1 MSAPGSEAATAD
13 HGTAAAGAEAGA
25 KGGSTARST
34 KPVVLP
40 ETFDGIKSW
49 DDWYFH
55 FENVAAVNGWSDEQK
70 LKWLRVRL
78 TGRAQKALLRIPE
91 ASRTTYEAT
100 RAALKARF
108 DPESRQT
115 RYRAEFQTRRKKAN
129 EAWADFADDLKS
141 LVDKAYPDLQ
151 DEAREQL
158 AMNAFLQQLTPPQ
171 VAFSVKQKRPVTLD
185 DAVAATLEMES
196 YVSSQV
202 TVTSMLPASEEVT
215 ACPVSEVDKLE
226 KLARVV
232 EQLTEQVEKLKMD
245 GPAQQTQE
253 VDKPRSGASVPPR
266 RRYFAGECWNCQRR
280 GHIARN
286 CPLRRPPQQGN

>member
-1 MSAPGSEAATAD
+1 MVPCLFSCIGASKSAGVLTKSECYTHQTSMYD
-13 HGTAAAGAEAGA
+13 
-25 KGGSTARST
+25 S
-34 KPVVLP
+34 
-40 ETFDGIKSW
+40 
-49 DDWYFH
+49 
-55 FENVAAVNGWSDEQK
+55 FEGWSDEQK

-78 TGRAQKALLRIPE
+78 TGQAQKALLRIPE

-115 RYRAEFQTRRKKAN
+115 RYRAEFQTRQKKAN

-151 DEAREQL
+151 DEACEQL

-202 TVTSMLPASEEVT
+202 MVTSMLPASEEVS
-215 ACPVSEVDKLE
+215 ACPVSEVDQLE

-232 EQLTEQVEKLKMD
+232 EQLTEQVEKL
-245 GPAQQTQE
+245 QQTQK
-253 VDKPRSGASVPPR
+253 VDKTTVRCECPSSLPA
-266 RRYFAGECWNCQRR
+266 FFCAGECWNCQQR
-280 GHIARN
+280 GHVARN
-286 CPLRRPPQQGN
+286 CPLRHPPQQGN